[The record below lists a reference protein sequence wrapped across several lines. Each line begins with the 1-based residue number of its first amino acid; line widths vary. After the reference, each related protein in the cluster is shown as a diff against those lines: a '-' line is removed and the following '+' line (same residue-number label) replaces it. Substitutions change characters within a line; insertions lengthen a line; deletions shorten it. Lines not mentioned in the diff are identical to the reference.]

1 MTNQEKIENLK
12 RIADKYGVNMN
23 EVYPVLPED
32 CDVEESVNLEW
43 KKGNRY
49 ENWKINNLSEL
60 IFLKNCSTKKHRC
73 LCF

>member
-32 CDVEESVNLEW
+32 CDVEFEEVDD
-43 KKGNRY
+43 
-49 ENWKINNLSEL
+49 
-60 IFLKNCSTKKHRC
+60 
-73 LCF
+73 